1 VFPHEHRNLR
11 AAARTKQEK
20 THMLS
25 AMDEGQKAK
34 SSLNKSIAVH
44 SYKGG
49 TGKSNLSANAALLL
63 AKRGWNVVL
72 FDFDFRAPSLSTLFQ
87 MNGIQYWLNDWLAQR
102 CEIHEALVDLSDH
115 FDTKGQFQVGFTNPS
130 ARAISEMTQHSLSE
144 EWEAKV
150 LQLLLDA
157 KDLLYQQHRVNF
169 QIFDTSPGFAL
180 SSINAILASDQL
192 ILVVKMDQLDI
203 VGTQQLIRGVYNQVL
218 GKRPQ
223 LLLNKVPC
231 SLLKTEEDVNRLRRD
246 IEKQLGVG
254 VIGIIPCYCGVLEN
268 QGRELFATKYPLH
281 PFTQSIEQLATLFE
295 KAN

>member
-1 VFPHEHRNLR
+1 
-11 AAARTKQEK
+11 
-20 THMLS
+20 MLS
-25 AMDEGQKAK
+25 AKEQGRKAK

-49 TGKSNLSANAALLL
+49 TGKSNLSANAALAL

-87 MNGIQYWLNDWLAQR
+87 MDGVQYWLDDWLAQR
-102 CEIHEALVDLSDH
+102 CEVHEALVDLSAR
-115 FDTKGQFQVGFTNPS
+115 FDTKGRFQVGFTNPS
-130 ARAISEMTQHSLSE
+130 ARSISEMTQHSLSE

-157 KDLLYQQHRVNF
+157 KDLLYERYQVNF

-180 SSINAILASDQL
+180 SSINAIVASDQV

-231 SLLKTEEDVNRLRRD
+231 SLLKTEEDTNRLKRD
-246 IEKQLGVG
+246 IEKQLGVS
-254 VIGIIPCYCGVLEN
+254 VISIIPCYCEVLEN
-268 QGRELFATKYPLH
+268 QGREVFAVKYPLH
-281 PFTQSIEQLATLFE
+281 PFSQSIEQLATLFE
-295 KAN
+295 AAN